1 MKNIRHGQLEAKTH
15 SVQGRGALEIAP
27 ILRWD
32 QGIAQ
37 KQELLQDRSVDL
49 EFRDSEQASKE
60 MRVFIH
66 NTPSLNPVLLTE

>member
-1 MKNIRHGQLEAKTH
+1 M
-15 SVQGRGALEIAP
+15 EIAP

-37 KQELLQDRSVDL
+37 KQALLQDRSVDP